1 MGRIVAFPPPDSDSA
16 YYRFQ
21 TAGLYD
27 IDSDRTIYTT
37 GPLSGVRTCLA
48 ISPDGKYVVV
58 GGGFNSDQFAVIDR
72 ETGARMSV
80 SALMN
85 FPRNAQFSPNGEWLA
100 IGSGNAPYFG
110 LWRLVGSTWQYQTT
124 TGTSLS
130 STNYGL
136 SFSEDSTKLGTIAD
150 GKACIVDLATLVA
163 VAVETGLSTIA
174 YGCSFSPDSKK
185 LRYLNGNV
193 LRTYDLTTSALS
205 SISFAGAGNTQSY
218 ALSRDE
224 SILLVGRSAPPWLLA
239 FGFDGVSTLT
249 SIPVTSPIASIP
261 RGLGISH
268 DAKFA
273 AVAYPQAQTADR
285 TNFLLNLE
293 TFGFETARNIPQSC
307 TNLNNPINI
316 TFTRPNARKITGFV
330 TDKDGAPAARN
341 IIAYVRG
348 SKVVAGRTVS
358 DALTGEYEL
367 LVYDGDVEYDLQ
379 FEIAPGEALNDIFFA
394 RATSVEV

>member
-1 MGRIVAFPPPDSDSA
+1 MGRIVAFPPPDHAAS
-16 YYRFQ
+16 YGFQ

-27 IDSDRTIYTT
+27 IDSDRTVYTT
-37 GPLSGVRTCLA
+37 GSVSGARTCLA
-48 ISPDGKYVVV
+48 ISPNGKYVVV
-58 GGGFNSDQFAVIDR
+58 GGGISSDQFAVIDR

-85 FPRNAQFSPNGEWLA
+85 FPRNAQFSPNSEWLV
-100 IGSGNAPYFG
+100 IGSDNAPYFG

-124 TGTSLS
+124 TGASLS
-130 STNYGL
+130 SSNYGL
-136 SFSEDSTKLGTIAD
+136 SFSEDGTKLGTIAEST
-150 GKACIVDLATLVA
+150 ACVVDLATLVA
-163 VAVETGLSTIA
+163 VAVETGLPTTA

-185 LRYLNGNV
+185 LRYLSGDA
-193 LRTYDLTTSALS
+193 LRTYNLTTSALS
-205 SISFAGAGNTQSY
+205 SIPFTGGGVSQSY

-224 SILLVGRSAPPWLLA
+224 SILLVGRSASPWLLA

-249 SIPVTSPIASIP
+249 SIPVTSPVASTP

-273 AVAYPQAQTADR
+273 AVAYTSAQTESR

-293 TFGFETARNIPQSC
+293 TFGFETARSIPQSC
-307 TNLNNPINI
+307 TNLSNAINI
-316 TFTRPNARKITGFV
+316 SFTRPNARKITGFV

-358 DALTGEYEL
+358 DSITGEYEL